1 MHRLQICLDRVAD
14 VRVAAHNLHSA
25 YLLRTRTHRLLLSVQ
40 RMLAEEYGENV
51 IAPRRVDPG
60 RNGDPAM
67 RRLAELTND
76 LLESTRHLSQRS
88 VAFDRRWEREWEE
101 VEDLLGRME
110 IALCNAMCGPSA
122 SSRG

>member
-14 VRVAAHNLHSA
+14 VRVAARDLHCA
-25 YLLRTRTHRLLLSVQ
+25 YLLRTRIHRLLLSVQ
-40 RMLAEEYGENV
+40 RMLAEEYGEHV

-67 RRLAELTND
+67 RRLAELTNE
-76 LLESTRHLSQRS
+76 LLASTRHLSQRS
-88 VAFDRRWEREWEE
+88 VAFDSRWEREWEE

-110 IALCNAMCGPSA
+110 IALCDAMCA
-122 SSRG
+122 T